1 MQLWGA
7 PKRAFDPAGMQM
19 TQISDFGQ
27 IQSFLRLDTDLKKK
41 RFTGI
46 VIALVLLIIF
56 LGFNRFPKLDTVE
69 ADLAIATS
77 PVAQCFQG
85 FCLEN
90 IDDATLW
97 ERWWNFSLSYLNLVW
112 IGMAFAFMMAGI
124 TESFLFPGNTQERF
138 SGQGFSGVLKGAVIG
153 PVMALCSACI
163 VPIATAFRRRGA
175 GIETTIAI
183 TQGSSTMNLPALIMV
198 SMVFIPLIGGSRV
211 VLSIVGTLLLGP
223 IVARV
228 VGHMRESTTG
238 FDAPTIEP
246 LPDQISWR
254 DALISASKQFLRATI
269 RQAVR
274 LGPIMIIAGFIS
286 GLVIQWVNPQAVTTW
301 IGDDV
306 MGILIAATLGVLINV
321 PLMFEIP
328 LVAAM
333 LLAGMGTAPA
343 GALLFTAAAG
353 GPITYWG
360 LSKVMPIRGVATLAF
375 STWFMG
381 VIGGILLLAIT
392 AVTEE
397 NRQFSFR
404 ADYSRDEQNS
414 VLLPPPSQSEKNIS
428 HFWERPITGQDNLG
442 QSNVESPGGLES
454 PFAESDAITETV
466 DSVKSDTKYQQVI
479 LHLYTPSSLPDALY
493 DETGQPEVTV
503 VTDIYEA
510 GQLIRKRVNGSSLGR
525 SLTSDQWEYRIELGV
540 ASGINRIIISWPSG
554 IEQTIFNPPTRQ
566 SIIVYDPSN

>member
-1 MQLWGA
+1 MQIS
-7 PKRAFDPAGMQM
+7 
-19 TQISDFGQ
+19 QISDFGPV
-27 IQSFLRLDTDLKKK
+27 QSFFRLDTDLKK
-41 RFTGI
+41 RRYTGI
-46 VIALVLLIIF
+46 VVALVLLIIF

-90 IDDATLW
+90 VDDSTLW
-97 ERWWNFSLSYLNLVW
+97 ERWWKFSLTYLNLVW

-124 TESFLFPGNTQERF
+124 TESFIFPGNNQERF
-138 SGQGFSGVLKGAVIG
+138 RGQGFRGVLKGAVIG

-175 GIETTIAI
+175 GIGATVAI
-183 TQGSSTMNLPALIMV
+183 TQGSSTMNLPALLMA

-228 VGHMRESTTG
+228 VGDLR
-238 FDAPTIEP
+238 
-246 LPDQISWR
+246 
-254 DALISASKQFLRATI
+254 ASKDQFETPIIESSPDGVSWKESLCTASIQFLRATV
-269 RQAVR
+269 RQALR

-286 GLVIQWVNPQAVTTW
+286 GLAIQWVSPQAVTTW

-360 LSKVMPIRGVATLAF
+360 LSKVMPVRGVMTLAL
-375 STWFMG
+375 STWSLG

-392 AVTEE
+392 ALTEE
-397 NRQFSFR
+397 GRQFSFR
-404 ADYSRDEQNS
+404 ADYTIQEEHA
-414 VLLPPPSQSEKNIS
+414 VLLPQPSQGEKNLS
-428 HFWERPITGQDNLG
+428 EFWQGSTVDQDQLNQL
-442 QSNVESPGGLES
+442 
-454 PFAESDAITETV
+454 DV
-466 DSVKSDTKYQQVI
+466 DSVDRQKHLSSKGEARDGDTVNSDTNPQQLVLR
-479 LHLYTPSSLPDALY
+479 LHASSRQRDASHV
-493 DETGQPEVTV
+493 EIRRPEVTAVLGKYESGELETTV
-503 VTDIYEA
+503 VK
-510 GQLIRKRVNGSSLGR
+510 LSM
-525 SLTSDQWEYRIELGV
+525 SDQSST
-540 ASGINRIIISWPSG
+540 SGQSEHRFNLDRGFVVNRVIIVWPSG
-554 IEQTIFNPPTRQ
+554 IEQTIFEPP
-566 SIIVYDPSN
+566 IHEPIVVHDPSQ

>member
-1 MQLWGA
+1 MQIS
-7 PKRAFDPAGMQM
+7 
-19 TQISDFGQ
+19 QISDFGPV
-27 IQSFLRLDTDLKKK
+27 QSFFRLDTDLKK
-41 RFTGI
+41 RRYTGI
-46 VIALVLLIIF
+46 VVALVLLIIF

-90 IDDATLW
+90 VDDSTLW
-97 ERWWNFSLSYLNLVW
+97 ERWWKFSLTYLNLVW

-124 TESFLFPGNTQERF
+124 TESFIFPGNNQERF
-138 SGQGFSGVLKGAVIG
+138 RGQGFRGVLKGAVIG

-175 GIETTIAI
+175 GIGATVAI
-183 TQGSSTMNLPALIMV
+183 TQGSSTMNLPALLMA

-228 VGHMRESTTG
+228 VGDLR
-238 FDAPTIEP
+238 
-246 LPDQISWR
+246 
-254 DALISASKQFLRATI
+254 ASKDQFETPIIESAPDGVSWKESLYTASIQFLRATV
-269 RQAVR
+269 RQALR

-286 GLVIQWVNPQAVTTW
+286 GLAIQWVSPQAVTTW

-360 LSKVMPIRGVATLAF
+360 LSKVMPVRGVMTLAL
-375 STWFMG
+375 STWSLG

-392 AVTEE
+392 ALTEE
-397 NRQFSFR
+397 GRQFSFR
-404 ADYSRDEQNS
+404 ADYSIQEEHA
-414 VLLPPPSQSEKNIS
+414 VLLPQPSQGEKNLS
-428 HFWERPITGQDNLG
+428 EFWQGSTVDQDQLNQL
-442 QSNVESPGGLES
+442 
-454 PFAESDAITETV
+454 DV
-466 DSVKSDTKYQQVI
+466 DSVDRQKHLFSKGEARDGDTVNSDTNPQQLVLR
-479 LHLYTPSSLPDALY
+479 LHASSRQRDASHV
-493 DETGQPEVTV
+493 EIRRPEVTAVLGKYESGELETTV
-503 VTDIYEA
+503 VK
-510 GQLIRKRVNGSSLGR
+510 LSM
-525 SLTSDQWEYRIELGV
+525 SDQSST
-540 ASGINRIIISWPSG
+540 SGQSEHRFNLDRGFVVNRVIIVWPSG
-554 IEQTIFNPPTRQ
+554 IEQTIFEPPIREP
-566 SIIVYDPSN
+566 IVVHDPSQ